1 VTPLVSMTLETW
13 FGQSSSSVLESETY
27 RPVVHP
33 PCHTALHIITKEVQW
48 DMVVL
53 LLEVIRYRSC

>member
-1 VTPLVSMTLETW
+1 LETW
-13 FGQSSSSVLESETY
+13 FGQSSSSVLESKTY

-48 DMVVL
+48 DTVVL
-53 LLEVIRYRSC
+53 LLEVIRYRPC